1 MPNRQTPRGPGS
13 VTHGAE
19 VMPGDASSW
28 RGAGRIAA
36 LAALLA
42 ASGPALAQPSDRP
55 IEICVDHRGGYV
67 GSIDID
73 AFQRS
78 GLPVIK
84 LITRSNFLLGQ
95 RHCVTAPAGAVGVR
109 VSAYSDT
116 GFNIVHA
123 CHISLFPVVATTV
136 TMRGTSFHP
145 YCTR

>member
-1 MPNRQTPRGPGS
+1 MTQGADATPD
-13 VTHGAE
+13 GAS
-19 VMPGDASSW
+19 AW
-28 RGAGRIAA
+28 RSAGRIAA

-73 AFQRS
+73 AFQRA

-84 LITRSNFLLGQ
+84 LSTRTNFLLGQ
-95 RHCVTAPAGAVGVR
+95 RQCVTAPAGVLGVR

-116 GFNIVHA
+116 GFSVAHA
-123 CHISLFPVVATTV
+123 CPISLFPVTPATI